1 MIKIIRYITIIL
13 FTITFSYSGNYKLD
27 KAHSSVAFEVT
38 HMLISTVTG
47 NFSDF
52 NTEFHFDKNDLADSF
67 IKATI
72 KVASINT
79 GIEKRDNHLRSDEFL
94 NAEKYPEITFKSDT
108 IEKTEK
114 GYAALGV
121 LTIRDVSK
129 KIELPFVVKG
139 PVKDNRGNTRIGISA
154 STTINRQDFGVKWNK
169 VLDGGGLVVSNEV
182 KVNINA
188 EFTST
193 DQI

>member
-1 MIKIIRYITIIL
+1 MNRLIRY
-13 FTITFSYSGNYKLD
+13 FAVVFFAITFSYGGNYKLD
-27 KAHSSVAFEVT
+27 KAHSSVGFEVT
-38 HMLISTVTG
+38 HMLVSTVTG

-52 NTEFHFDKNDLADSF
+52 DTDFYFDKNNLEDSF

-72 KVASINT
+72 RVASINT

-94 NAEKYPEITFKSDT
+94 NAKKYPEIFFKSDT
-108 IEKTEK
+108 IEKTKK
-114 GYAALGV
+114 GYVAKGI

-129 KIELPFVVKG
+129 AIELPFVVKG
-139 PVKDNRGNTRIGISA
+139 PVKDNRGNTRIGVSA

-182 KVNINA
+182 KININA
-188 EFTST
+188 EFTSI
-193 DQI
+193 DQL